1 MPPRLAVA
9 LQSLSQASG
18 QYKEACRVGQLQK
31 YATALFGLGIFILAI
46 LAIRTSGLLEAAF
59 APQVESGNVSAVDA
73 TWFLTVAESVVSFLF
88 TWAVVFFVR
97 LGESGIAF
105 GRTFFGFGAS
115 TATPA
120 KPNTEIV
127 VDLNKDMREL
137 YAALQTKRN
146 AVVAKADA
154 DIQASIQRAVK
165 ETKEQILK

>member
-1 MPPRLAVA
+1 LAVA
-9 LQSLSQASG
+9 LQPLSQASG

-105 GRTFFGFGAS
+105 GRTFFGFKS
-115 TATPA
+115 DNTPA
-120 KPNTEIV
+120 KPNAEIV